1 MHPSSGLWGV
11 FGLWFPVYYPE
22 STMVR
27 RAPALT
33 LCEHELL
40 TTTPYTCALC
50 PMFSL
55 CGWPRTSL
63 HLLEEGQNHLIVR
76 FTYLCHMIGEELI
89 FFSFLYSK
97 LLELGV
103 KVAFNN

>member
-33 LCEHELL
+33 LCEHVLL

-76 FTYLCHMIGEELI
+76 FAYLRHMIGNEYVLV
-89 FFSFLYSK
+89 SFLCIM
-97 LLELGV
+97 LFELGV
-103 KVAFNN
+103 EVTFYN